1 MINSSLTGM
10 LRYYT
15 KNTSPTTY
23 KDTGYPN
30 SISLVFSS

>member
-1 MINSSLTGM
+1 MMNSSLTGL

-15 KNTSPTTY
+15 KSTSPNSY

-30 SISLVFSS
+30 TISLAFSS